1 MTRENS
7 QHAVRAPVLTWSMK
21 WKRIL
26 KRTALVVL
34 VLLFVWFQIA
44 YWTSTNDC
52 QRSVPP
58 GGERMKAI
66 KFCEY
71 GPPDVLKLE
80 EIEKPMPKDN
90 ELLVGVRA
98 ASLNFIDAGLV
109 RGPSVLR
116 LMSGLRK
123 PKFTGFGRDFAG
135 VVEATGK
142 NVTEFKPGDEVF
154 GVKWGAI
161 AEYVRV
167 RKDRV
172 ALKPANITF
181 EQAGAVGLAG
191 LTALQGLRKG
201 KIRASQKVLINGASG
216 GVGTFAL
223 QIAKAFDTEVT
234 AVCSTRNMEIAR
246 TLGADHVIDYTKE
259 DFTKREERYDLLF
272 DNVNNHS
279 FSERRRLLKPGG
291 ICVLAGIG
299 SAGLH
304 KGQLGRIAGNFTAA
318 WRSRFV
324 DQKFE
329 SYVTKSN
336 QADLKFLS
344 DLMAEGKV
352 TPFVEKTYSLDQTA
366 DALRYFEEG
375 HARGKLVIEIAAVV
389 TRAGELKADE
399 YALATGLWATETVR
413 NVGQTREVN
422 H

>member
-1 MTRENS
+1 
-7 QHAVRAPVLTWSMK
+7 MK
-21 WKRIL
+21 RKRIL
-26 KRTALVVL
+26 KRSALVVV
-34 VLLFVWFQIA
+34 VLLFVWFQVA
-44 YWTSTNDC
+44 YWSSTNDC
-52 QRSVPP
+52 QRSVAP
-58 GGERMKAI
+58 GRERMKAI

-80 EIEKPMPKDN
+80 EVEKPVPKDN
-90 ELLVGVRA
+90 ELLIRVRA

-135 VVEATGK
+135 VVEVVGK
-142 NVTEFKPGDEVF
+142 DVIEFKPGDEVF
-154 GVKWGAI
+154 GVRWGAL
-161 AEYVRV
+161 AEYVCV

-191 LTALQGLRKG
+191 LTALQGLRTG
-201 KIRASQKVLINGASG
+201 RIHAGQKVLINGASG
-216 GVGTFAL
+216 GVGTFAV

-234 AVCSTRNMEIAR
+234 AVCSTRNMEIAQ

-259 DFTKREERYDLLF
+259 DFTKREERYDLIF

-279 FSERRRLLKPGG
+279 FSERRHLLKPGG

-336 QADLKFLS
+336 RADLKFLS
-344 DLMAEGKV
+344 DLVAEGKV
-352 TPFVEKTYSLDQTA
+352 MPVVEKTYALDQTA
-366 DALRYFEEG
+366 DALRYFEER
-375 HARGKLVIEIAAVV
+375 HARGKLVIKIPAAVIS
-389 TRAGELKADE
+389 AGALTAND
-399 YALATGLWATETVR
+399 YVLATGLWSAR
-413 NVGQTREVN
+413 SVGRTRGVN

>member
-1 MTRENS
+1 
-7 QHAVRAPVLTWSMK
+7 MK

-26 KRTALVVL
+26 KYGVLVVL
-34 VLLFVWFQIA
+34 VLLFAWFQFA

-52 QRSVPP
+52 QQSIPL

-71 GPPDVLKLE
+71 GAPDVLKLE
-80 EIEKPMPKDN
+80 EIEKPVPKDN
-90 ELLVGVRA
+90 ELLVRVRA
-98 ASLNFIDAGLV
+98 ASLNFIDAGV
-109 RGPSVLR
+109 VHGPSVLR
-116 LMSGLRK
+116 FVTGLRK

-135 VVEATGK
+135 VIEATGK
-142 NVTEFKPGDEVF
+142 DVTEFRPGDEVF
-154 GVKWGAI
+154 GLRWGAL
-161 AEYVRV
+161 AEYVCA
-167 RKDRV
+167 RKDRI
-172 ALKPANITF
+172 ALKPANVTF
-181 EQAGAVGLAG
+181 EQAGAAGLAG
-191 LTALQGLRKG
+191 LTALQGLQKG
-201 KIRASQKVLINGASG
+201 KIHAGQKVLINGASG
-216 GVGTFAL
+216 GVGTFAVE
-223 QIAKAFDTEVT
+223 IAKAFDTEVT
-234 AVCSTRNMEIAR
+234 AVCSTRNVEMAR
-246 TLGADHVIDYTKE
+246 MLGADHVIDYTKE
-259 DFTKREERYDLLF
+259 DFTKRGERYDLIF

-344 DLMAEGKV
+344 DLMTEGKV
-352 TPFVEKTYSLDQTA
+352 TPFVEKTYPLNQTA

-375 HARGKLVIEIAAVV
+375 HARGKLVIKIPAAVV
-389 TRAGELKADE
+389 TEGTLTAPD
-399 YALATGLWATETVR
+399 YVLATGLGMR
-413 NVGQTREVN
+413 SVGLTREVN

>member
-1 MTRENS
+1 
-7 QHAVRAPVLTWSMK
+7 
-21 WKRIL
+21 
-26 KRTALVVL
+26 
-34 VLLFVWFQIA
+34 
-44 YWTSTNDC
+44 
-52 QRSVPP
+52 
-58 GGERMKAI
+58 MKAI

-80 EIEKPMPKDN
+80 EIEKPLPKDN
-90 ELLVGVRA
+90 EVLVRVRA

-109 RGPSVLR
+109 HGPLVLR
-116 LMSGLRK
+116 GMSGLRK

-135 VVEATGK
+135 VVEASGK
-142 NVTEFKPGDEVF
+142 DVTEFRPGDEVF
-154 GVKWGAI
+154 GLRWGAL
-161 AEYVRV
+161 AEYVCA

-172 ALKPANITF
+172 ALKPGNITF
-181 EQAGAVGLAG
+181 DQAGAVGLAG
-191 LTALQGLRKG
+191 VAALQGLQKG
-201 KIRASQKVLINGASG
+201 KIHAGQKVLINGASG
-216 GVGTFAL
+216 GVGTFAVE
-223 QIAKAFDTEVT
+223 IAKAFDTEVT
-234 AVCSTRNMEIAR
+234 AVCSTRNIEMAR

-259 DFTKREERYDLLF
+259 DFTKREELYDLIF

-279 FSERRRLLKPGG
+279 FSERRRVLKPGG

-329 SYVTKSN
+329 SYVTKPN

-352 TPFVEKTYSLDQTA
+352 TPFVEKTYPLDQTA

-375 HARGKLVIEIAAVV
+375 HARGKLVIKIPAVISAGSLTAADYV
-389 TRAGELKADE
+389 
-399 YALATGLWATETVR
+399 LATGLVR
-413 NVGQTREVN
+413 SVGLTREVN

>member
-1 MTRENS
+1 
-7 QHAVRAPVLTWSMK
+7 MK
-21 WKRIL
+21 WKRTL
-26 KRTALVVL
+26 KRSALVVV
-34 VLLFVWFQIA
+34 VLLSAWFQFA
-44 YWTSTNDC
+44 YWSSTNDC
-52 QRSVPP
+52 QQSVLP

-71 GPPDVLKLE
+71 GPPDVLRVE
-80 EIEKPMPKDN
+80 EIQKPVPKDN
-90 ELLVGVRA
+90 ELLVRIRA

-116 LMSGLRK
+116 FMSGLRK

-142 NVTEFKPGDEVF
+142 DVNEFKPGDEVF
-154 GVKWGAI
+154 GVKWGAL
-161 AEYVRV
+161 AEYVCV

-172 ALKPANITF
+172 ALKPGNITF

-191 LTALQGLRKG
+191 LTALQGLRTG
-201 KIRASQKVLINGASG
+201 KIHAGQKVLINGASG
-216 GVGTFAL
+216 GVGTFAV
-223 QIAKAFDTEVT
+223 QIAKAFDVEVT
-234 AVCSTRNMEIAR
+234 AVCSTRNLEMAQ

-259 DFTKREERYDLLF
+259 DFTKRKERYDLIF

-279 FSERRRLLKPGG
+279 FSERRHVLNPGG
-291 ICVLAGIG
+291 VCVLAGIG

-304 KGQLGRIAGNFTAA
+304 KGQLARIAGNFTAA

-324 DQKFE
+324 EQKFK
-329 SYVTKSN
+329 SYVTASN

-344 DLMAEGKV
+344 DLLAQGKV

-375 HARGKLVIEIAAVV
+375 HARGKLVIKIAAVV
-389 TRAGELKADE
+389 TSVGELASNE
-399 YALATGLWATETVR
+399 YVRATGLWAAEA
-413 NVGQTREVN
+413 TRSIGLTKEVN

>member
-1 MTRENS
+1 
-7 QHAVRAPVLTWSMK
+7 MK

-26 KRTALVVL
+26 KRSALVVV
-34 VLLFVWFQIA
+34 VLLFVWFQVA
-44 YWTSTNDC
+44 YWSSTNDC
-52 QRSVPP
+52 QRSIPP
-58 GGERMKAI
+58 GGERVKAI

-71 GPPDVLKLE
+71 GPPDILKLE
-80 EIEKPMPKDN
+80 EVEKPVPKDN
-90 ELLVGVRA
+90 ELLVRVRA

-109 RGPSVLR
+109 RGPSILR
-116 LMSGLRK
+116 LLSGLRK

-142 NVTEFKPGDEVF
+142 DVTEFKSGDEVF
-154 GVKWGAI
+154 GVKWGAL
-161 AEYVRV
+161 AEYVCV

-172 ALKPANITF
+172 ALKPTNITF
-181 EQAGAVGLAG
+181 EQAGALGLAG
-191 LTALQGLRKG
+191 LTALQGLQTG
-201 KIRASQKVLINGASG
+201 KIHAGQKVLINGASG
-216 GVGTFAL
+216 GVGTFAV

-234 AVCSTRNMEIAR
+234 AVCSTRNVEMAR

-279 FSERRRLLKPGG
+279 FSERRRLLKSGG

-329 SYVTKSN
+329 SYVTTSN

-344 DLMAEGKV
+344 DLVAEGKV
-352 TPFVEKTYSLDQTA
+352 TPLVEKTYSLDQTA
-366 DALRYFEEG
+366 DALRYFEQG
-375 HARGKLVIEIAAVV
+375 HARGKLVIKIAAVV
-389 TRAGELKADE
+389 TSAGELTSAE
-399 YALATGLWATETVR
+399 TARSVGRTTEM
-413 NVGQTREVN
+413 N

>member
-1 MTRENS
+1 
-7 QHAVRAPVLTWSMK
+7 
-21 WKRIL
+21 
-26 KRTALVVL
+26 
-34 VLLFVWFQIA
+34 
-44 YWTSTNDC
+44 
-52 QRSVPP
+52 
-58 GGERMKAI
+58 MKAI

-80 EIEKPMPKDN
+80 EIEKPLPKDN
-90 ELLVGVRA
+90 EVLVRVRA

-109 RGPSVLR
+109 HGPLVLR
-116 LMSGLRK
+116 GMSGLRK

-135 VVEATGK
+135 VIEATGK
-142 NVTEFKPGDEVF
+142 DVTEFRPGDEVF
-154 GVKWGAI
+154 GLRWGAL
-161 AEYVRV
+161 AEYVCA

-172 ALKPANITF
+172 ALKPGNITF
-181 EQAGAVGLAG
+181 DQAGAVGLAG
-191 LTALQGLRKG
+191 VTALQGLQKG
-201 KIRASQKVLINGASG
+201 KIHAGQKVLINGASG
-216 GVGTFAL
+216 GVGTFAVE
-223 QIAKAFDTEVT
+223 IAKAFDTEVT
-234 AVCSTRNMEIAR
+234 AVCSTRNIEMAR

-259 DFTKREERYDLLF
+259 DFTKREELYDLIF

-279 FSERRRLLKPGG
+279 FSERRRVLKPGG

-329 SYVTKSN
+329 SYVTKPN

-352 TPFVEKTYSLDQTA
+352 TPFVEKTYPLDQTA

-375 HARGKLVIEIAAVV
+375 HARGKLVIKIPAVISAGSLTAADYV
-389 TRAGELKADE
+389 
-399 YALATGLWATETVR
+399 LATGLVR
-413 NVGQTREVN
+413 SVGLTMEAN

>member
-1 MTRENS
+1 
-7 QHAVRAPVLTWSMK
+7 MK
-21 WKRIL
+21 WKRIV
-26 KRTALVVL
+26 KRSVLVVL
-34 VLLFVWFQIA
+34 VFLFVWFQFA

-52 QRSVPP
+52 HQSVPP
-58 GGERMKAI
+58 GGEHMKAI

-71 GPPDVLKLE
+71 GPPDVLKVE
-80 EIEKPMPKDN
+80 EIEKPVPKDN
-90 ELLVGVRA
+90 EVLVSVRA
-98 ASLNFIDAGLV
+98 ASLNFIDAGV
-109 RGPSVLR
+109 VHGPSILR
-116 LMSGLRK
+116 FITGLRK

-135 VVEATGK
+135 LIEATGK
-142 NVTEFKPGDEVF
+142 DVTEFRPGDEVF
-154 GVKWGAI
+154 GLRWGAL
-161 AEYVRV
+161 AEYVCA

-172 ALKPANITF
+172 ALKPANISF

-191 LTALQGLRKG
+191 LTALQGLQKG
-201 KIRASQKVLINGASG
+201 KIHAGQKVLINGASG
-216 GVGTFAL
+216 GVGTFAVA
-223 QIAKAFDTEVT
+223 IAKAFDTDVT
-234 AVCSTRNMEIAR
+234 AVCSTRNVEMAR

-259 DFTKREERYDLLF
+259 DFTKRDELYDLIF

-329 SYVTKSN
+329 SYVTKTN
-336 QADLKFLS
+336 EADLKFLS

-352 TPFVEKTYSLDQTA
+352 TPFVEKTYPLDQTA

-375 HARGKLVIEIAAVV
+375 HARGKLVIKIPAAVIS
-389 TRAGELKADE
+389 AGTPTAPD
-399 YALATGLWATETVR
+399 YILATGLAVR
-413 NVGQTREVN
+413 SVSLTREVN
-422 H
+422 Q